1 MKKFASI
8 LGAIVCLIVMEKP
21 KSERPVRTVVN
32 NYFIKGATESHSG
45 CGGCGGNCKCGGHR

>member
-21 KSERPVRTVVN
+21 KTERPVRTVVN
-32 NYFIKGATESHSG
+32 NYFIKGASDGHGG
-45 CGGCGGNCKCGGHR
+45 CGGCGGNCKCGGHH